1 MFVLIKIVNSILG
14 EYLLSHVDGI
24 VVDVSIIPIILSI
37 ILGIITIYLSSISS
51 ARKASKVSP
60 IEGLKNSDEIKIKSK
75 KLKVPKVISKLFK
88 TGGVLAYKNLKRSKK
103 KYRTT
108 VISLAVS
115 IFIFITMNSFITNM
129 FDFTGGYYEDY
140 DYNMKIYSGVDF
152 LSNEEKDKILSL
164 DNIDEHFI
172 IYDDKI
178 GTIRIKDLSKINQI
192 EGIELEDD
200 FYYDQ
205 ERKESIRTGEGKVSR
220 IQIVGIDNESFK
232 KYAKKIGADYE
243 EIKSSGV
250 LCDNYKYYD
259 ENGNN
264 TKEIRRY
271 KYQKNDTIVGKY
283 GEEEIQIKV
292 GAVTDIRPYGMEGNY
307 YGGGYLIVNAN
318 EYKNINFEIRNIC
331 INSSAPDDLEQDIKN
346 ISESIN
352 IRNMNAEV
360 KQEKSMLLVINI
372 FLYGFMA
379 VITLIGV
386 TNIFNTIT
394 SNMELRQ
401 KEFAMLKSI
410 GMTKKEFNRMINLET
425 IFYSTK
431 ALLYGIISGLLGTFA
446 LYKAFSVK
454 VDSGM
459 YIPINPIVISIIF
472 VFILVFIIMK
482 YSINKINKQNTIET
496 IRKENI

>member
-1 MFVLIKIVNSILG
+1 
-14 EYLLSHVDGI
+14 
-24 VVDVSIIPIILSI
+24 
-37 ILGIITIYLSSISS
+37 
-51 ARKASKVSP
+51 
-60 IEGLKNSDEIKIKSK
+60 
-75 KLKVPKVISKLFK
+75 
-88 TGGVLAYKNLKRSKK
+88 
-103 KYRTT
+103 
-108 VISLAVS
+108 
-115 IFIFITMNSFITNM
+115 M

-200 FYYDQ
+200 FYYDE
-205 ERKESIRTGEGKVSR
+205 ERKESISTGEGKVSR

-425 IFYSTK
+425 QFYGTK
-431 ALLYGIISGLLGTFA
+431 SLLYGIILGLLGTLA
-446 LYKAFSVK
+446 MYKAFSVK
-454 VDSGM
+454 IDAGM
-459 YIPINPIVISIIF
+459 YIPIKPIIISVIF
-472 VFILVFIIMK
+472 VFILIFIIMR
-482 YSINKINKQNTIET
+482 YSISKINKQNTIET

>member
-1 MFVLIKIVNSILG
+1 
-14 EYLLSHVDGI
+14 
-24 VVDVSIIPIILSI
+24 
-37 ILGIITIYLSSISS
+37 
-51 ARKASKVSP
+51 
-60 IEGLKNSDEIKIKSK
+60 
-75 KLKVPKVISKLFK
+75 
-88 TGGVLAYKNLKRSKK
+88 
-103 KYRTT
+103 
-108 VISLAVS
+108 
-115 IFIFITMNSFITNM
+115 MNSFITNT
-129 FDFTGGYYEDY
+129 FDFAGDYYEDY
-140 DYNMKIYSGVDF
+140 DYNLKVYSGVDF
-152 LSNEEKDKILSL
+152 LSNEEKNKILSL

-192 EGIELEDD
+192 EEIELEDD
-200 FYYDQ
+200 FYYDE
-205 ERKESIRTGEGKVSR
+205 ERKEAISTGEGKVSR

-259 ENGNN
+259 ENEKN

-271 KYQKNDTIVGKY
+271 KYQKDDTIVGKY

>member
-1 MFVLIKIVNSILG
+1 
-14 EYLLSHVDGI
+14 
-24 VVDVSIIPIILSI
+24 
-37 ILGIITIYLSSISS
+37 
-51 ARKASKVSP
+51 
-60 IEGLKNSDEIKIKSK
+60 
-75 KLKVPKVISKLFK
+75 
-88 TGGVLAYKNLKRSKK
+88 
-103 KYRTT
+103 
-108 VISLAVS
+108 
-115 IFIFITMNSFITNM
+115 M
-129 FDFTGGYYEDY
+129 FDFAGDYYEDY
-140 DYNMKIYSGVDF
+140 DYNLKVYSGVDF
-152 LSNEEKDKILSL
+152 LSNEEKNKILSL

-192 EGIELEDD
+192 EEIELEDD

-205 ERKESIRTGEGKVSR
+205 ERKEAISTGEGKVSR

-259 ENGNN
+259 ENEKN

-271 KYQKNDTIVGKY
+271 KYQKDDTIVGKY

-454 VDSGM
+454 MDSGM